1 MVLTSPYSI
10 PYLNNERQQ
19 QMNNFLK
26 NFFDRI
32 DAVRADRTVT
42 EFARDCGINQQTM
55 FNYNKRTRVPSVETL
70 AQICTT
76 NVVSADW
83 LLGFTDKRTGTA
95 APVADATLTEKIKE
109 LELALAEANARIA
122 GLEFALNAL
131 KR

>member
-1 MVLTSPYSI
+1 
-10 PYLNNERQQ
+10 
-19 QMNNFLK
+19 MNNFLK
-26 NFFDRI
+26 KFFDRI

-55 FNYNKRTRVPSVETL
+55 FNYNKRTRVPSIETL

-83 LLGFTDKRTGTA
+83 LLGFTDERTGTA
-95 APVADATLTEKIKE
+95 APVADAALTKKIKE
-109 LELALAEANARIA
+109 LELDLAKANARIA
-122 GLEFALNAL
+122 GLEFALKSL

>member
-1 MVLTSPYSI
+1 
-10 PYLNNERQQ
+10 
-19 QMNNFLK
+19 MNNFLK
-26 NFFDRI
+26 KFFDRV

-55 FNYNKRTRVPSVETL
+55 FNYNKRTRVPSIETL

-83 LLGFTDKRTGTA
+83 LLGFTDERTGTA
-95 APVADATLTEKIKE
+95 APVADAALTEKIKE
-109 LELALAEANARIA
+109 LELDLAKANARIA
-122 GLEFALNAL
+122 GLEFALKSL

>member
-1 MVLTSPYSI
+1 
-10 PYLNNERQQ
+10 
-19 QMNNFLK
+19 MNNFLK
-26 NFFDRI
+26 KFFDRV

-55 FNYNKRTRVPSVETL
+55 FNYNKRTRVPSIETL

-83 LLGFTDKRTGTA
+83 LLGFTDERTGTA
-95 APVADATLTEKIKE
+95 APVADTALQKEVEDLKRKFRE
-109 LELALAEANARIA
+109 LEAENRGLKYALDA
-122 GLEFALNAL
+122 F

>member
-1 MVLTSPYSI
+1 MVLTSGHSI
-10 PYLNNERQQ
+10 PHPNNERQQ

-26 NFFDRI
+26 KFFDRL
-32 DAVRADRTVT
+32 DAVKADRSVT

-55 FNYNKRTRVPSVETL
+55 FNYNKRTRVPSIETL

-83 LLGFTDKRTGTA
+83 LLGFTDERTGTA
-95 APVADATLTEKIKE
+95 APVADTVLQEQVEDLKLK
-109 LELALAEANARIA
+109 LALAEERIK
-122 GLEFALNAL
+122 GYEFAFNAL